1 VSDLDLLERFRA
13 EVPEPDDASI
23 HAAEAVFRA
32 RVGTGPGA
40 MARRRRRWT
49 IPVGVAAAAVT
60 LALALPTVLPI
71 GGPGGPDP
79 AAASILL
86 RFSQIAA
93 HAHAEEA
100 PAPGQ
105 YVYTKTLEETSFA
118 YASGDGKHRFV
129 YQQRDTQQRW
139 LGTDGS
145 GRSVTESDDATFRT
159 DADHA
164 AFEAWVAAG
173 GPAADDAA
181 SLFYGETDQERFPP
195 GEGAYRDTSTL
206 PTNVQA
212 LRKLIEDRQIVGGP
226 DGDWETFV
234 LATDLIRDSYARPAL
249 RAALYQVMA
258 GLSGIEVVGKT
269 TDAAGRDGIG
279 LASTHDGYRND
290 VVFDART
297 AKILEERT
305 VNVGNEDEGLLH
317 NPGSTSTAYAPV
329 GQTVYVSTYLSFG
342 DVVNSLT
349 QVPAPNG

>member
-13 EVPEPDDASI
+13 EVPEPDAATI
-23 HAAEAVFRA
+23 HAAEAAFRA
-32 RVGTGPGA
+32 RVGTGTGL
-40 MARRRRRWT
+40 RRRRRWT
-49 IPVGVAAAAVT
+49 IPAGVTAAAIA
-60 LALALPTVLPI
+60 LALVLPTVLPI
-71 GGPGGPDP
+71 GGPGGPDL

-86 RFSQIAA
+86 RFSRIAA
-93 HAHAEEA
+93 HARAEQA

-118 YASGDGKHRFV
+118 YASGDGIHRFV
-129 YQQRDTQQRW
+129 YQVRDTQQRW

-145 GRSVTESDDATFRT
+145 GRSVAESGKPTFRT
-159 DADHA
+159 GTDRA
-164 AFEAWVAAG
+164 AFQAWVAAG
-173 GPAADDAA
+173 GPADKEA
-181 SLFYGETDQERFPP
+181 SLVTGETDQERYGP
-195 GEGAYRDTSTL
+195 GELTYRDTSTL

-212 LRKLIEDRQIVGGP
+212 LRKLIEDRQIVDGP

-269 TDAAGRDGIG
+269 TDGAGRDGIA
-279 LASTHDGYRND
+279 LASTHDGFRND

-305 VNVGNEDEGLLH
+305 VNVANDDQGVLN
-317 NPGSTSTAYAPV
+317 NPGPGSVAYAPV
-329 GQTVYVSTYLSFG
+329 GQMVYASTYLSFG
-342 DVVNSLT
+342 DVVDSLT
-349 QVPAPNG
+349 QVPASNG

>member
-13 EVPEPDDASI
+13 EVPEPDDATI
-23 HAAEAVFRA
+23 HAAEVVFRA
-32 RVGTGPGA
+32 RVRTGA
-40 MARRRRRWT
+40 WARGRRRWT
-49 IPVGVAAAAVT
+49 IPVGLAAAAV
-60 LALALPTVLPI
+60 ALALVLPAVLPI
-71 GGPGGPDP
+71 GGPGGPDL

-86 RFSQIAA
+86 RFSRIAA
-93 HAHAEEA
+93 HAPAEPA
-100 PAPGQ
+100 LAPGQ

-118 YASGDGKHRFV
+118 YASGDGTHRFV

-145 GRSVTESDDATFRT
+145 GRSVTESDNPTFRT
-159 DADHA
+159 DADRA
-164 AFEAWVAAG
+164 AFETWVAAG
-173 GPAADDAA
+173 GPATDDAA
-181 SLFYGETDQERFPP
+181 SLVTGETDVERYGP
-195 GEGAYRDTSTL
+195 GELTYRDTSTL
-206 PTNVQA
+206 PTDVPT

-234 LATDLIRDSYARPAL
+234 LATDLLRDSYARPAL

-269 TDAAGRDGIG
+269 TDAAGRDGIA
-279 LASTHDGYRND
+279 LASTHDGFLNE

-305 VNVGNEDEGLLH
+305 VNVGNDDQGALH
-317 NPGSTSTAYAPV
+317 NPGPGSVAYAPV
-329 GQTVYVSTYLSFG
+329 GQMVYVSTYLSFG

-349 QVPAPNG
+349 QVPHENG